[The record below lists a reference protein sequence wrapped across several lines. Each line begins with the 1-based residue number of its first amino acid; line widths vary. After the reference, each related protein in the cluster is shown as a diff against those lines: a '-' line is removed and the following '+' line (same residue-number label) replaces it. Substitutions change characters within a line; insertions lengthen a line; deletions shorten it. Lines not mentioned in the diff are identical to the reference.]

1 MGLFRKHDPKI
12 AAQFAEIIEQ
22 GTNQSESEF
31 LDSLNVITKIVETDD
46 SYSTN
51 QKLAIY
57 ELLSQISNCQP
68 EQRQKYARRLMRK
81 LK

>member
-31 LDSLNVITKIVETDD
+31 LDSLNVITRIVETDD

-57 ELLSQISNCQP
+57 ELLSQISRN
-68 EQRQKYARRLMRK
+68 RDRSTHAG
-81 LK
+81 

>member
-1 MGLFRKHDPKI
+1 MGLFHKHNNGI
-12 AAQFAEIIEQ
+12 AEAFEKVMEL
-22 GTNQSESEF
+22 GKRETESEF
-31 LDSLNVITKIVETDD
+31 LDSLNVITRIVETDD